1 MVMWA
6 TMKTTIELPD
16 ELLIEAK
23 QAAAKQRRP
32 LKALLEEGLRMVLS
46 KTDRKPRRRQ
56 VTLVTSKG
64 GLPPDLDLS
73 SREAMYEWFDK
84 NK

>member
-1 MVMWA
+1 MWA
-6 TMKTTIELPD
+6 AMKTTVELPD

-23 QAAAKQRRP
+23 QRAAEQRRP
-32 LKALLEEGLRMVLS
+32 LRALFEEGLRMVL
-46 KTDRKPRRRQ
+46 RKPDHSPRKKQ
-56 VTLVTSKG
+56 VTLITVKG

>member
-1 MVMWA
+1 
-6 TMKTTIELPD
+6 MKTTIELPD

-23 QAAAKQRRP
+23 RKAAAERRP
-32 LKALLEEGLRMVLS
+32 LRALFEEGLRMVL
-46 KTDRKPRRRQ
+46 RKPGRPSKKQ
-56 VTLVTSKG
+56 VRLITVKG
-64 GLPPDLDLS
+64 GLPRDLDLS